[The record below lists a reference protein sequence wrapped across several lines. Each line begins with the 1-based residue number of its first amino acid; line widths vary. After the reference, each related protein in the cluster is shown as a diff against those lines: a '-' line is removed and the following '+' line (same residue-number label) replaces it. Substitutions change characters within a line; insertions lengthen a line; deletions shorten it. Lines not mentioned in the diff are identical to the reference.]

1 MLVVAASYTLAF
13 NLLMLIFAY
22 NDDEQQFICCWP
34 LVIHTHLCMYVYL
47 DRVWSEKKLSKVEQS
62 RAVKLWWEQYFSP
75 NQTQHRY
82 TYTPSCPPASPS
94 LLGLM
99 KFSCKLMD
107 KNREHV
113 LVVHAKFNGY
123 LFSALQK
130 AF

>member
-34 LVIHTHLCMYVYL
+34 LVIHTHVLMYVYL
-47 DRVWSEKKLSKVEQS
+47 DRVWSEKKLSKVEQLNYDENNIFPPI
-62 RAVKLWWEQYFSP
+62 RLNIDIHIP
-75 NQTQHRY
+75 
-82 TYTPSCPPASPS
+82 PSCPPASPS